1 MSNETKKPEVV
12 GLMTSNKEDFFAS
25 AVIEQEKRNSR
36 RWFTI
41 CVILLIALVG
51 TNAYWIYDRNS
62 YDYVIQDGEGQN
74 NYNHNIDGDV
84 ENVTGD

>member
-1 MSNETKKPEVV
+1 MDEEKRNEPTWEGFEK
-12 GLMTSNKEDFFAS
+12 FFATE
-25 AVIEQEKRNSR
+25 VIEQSKKNSR
-36 RWFTI
+36 RWFIAWIATM
-41 CVILLIALVG
+41 IALVG

-84 ENVTGD
+84 ENVAGN